1 MEIKNARIIHI
12 INYCAYVCRSMHADC
27 YIKMPQVASHYVY
40 KLHLIN
46 RLVAS
51 HLPISRLHL
60 SIKNRKLKKDL
71 PTSLYHPETP
81 LFTGNSKREA
91 FLKHLTQHLTQQ
103 VTF

>member
-1 MEIKNARIIHI
+1 
-12 INYCAYVCRSMHADC
+12 
-27 YIKMPQVASHYVY
+27 MPQVASHYVY
-40 KLHLIN
+40 KPHLIN

-60 SIKNRKLKKDL
+60 SIKNTKLKKDL

-81 LFTGNSKREA
+81 LFTGNFKREV